1 MQKANKEFL
10 QSIEELANKRKN
22 EILNTKDE
30 IVIKGTTYY
39 VASNGNDNN
48 DGLTPNTPW
57 QTTQKVSSYPF
68 KVGDGCCFRRGDVFR
83 GFIKTKPG
91 VTYFAYGTG
100 DKPKLYGW
108 DYNLADKS
116 LWTLVDDKNNIYKLN
131 NKILDC
137 GTLVF
142 DNDKTYSYKHIP
154 SYIDGKF
161 VCRNAHHKDFI
172 MQDEMNDL
180 DIFWRYDERF
190 STTKSKGE
198 DFPVPIMD
206 NNSYGDLY
214 LKCDKG
220 NPGEVF
226 YSIEAAPRR
235 NLVQISNN
243 TDVTIDNICIK
254 YAGAHAIGAYLHTV
268 GLTVT
273 NCEIGWIGGS
283 TQNFLGLDPNY
294 PQGGRGSV
302 VRFGNGIEIYGGC
315 ENYTVKNNYIYQCYD
330 AGITHQFTTNS
341 EAIKMTGI
349 RYIDNVVET
358 CVYSIEYF
366 LEQKGTDKHSDSN
379 GSYMDDMV
387 ISGNILRLSGY
398 GWGQQR
404 HNKNTPAHIKGWNYE
419 NTASN
424 FVIKNNIF
432 DRAKF
437 KIIHTVARKESSL
450 PKLEGNTY
458 VQELGAGFGLYGA
471 NEFSEPKEI
480 IFDKDVEQKIKS
492 ELKEKDAKIYFV
504 K

>member
-83 GFIKTKPG
+83 GYIKTKPG

-116 LWTLVDDKNNIYKLN
+116 LWTLVDGKNNIYKLN

-226 YSIEAAPRR
+226 TSIEPLTRR
-235 NLVQISNN
+235 SGFIIDANK
-243 TDVTIDNICIK
+243 DVTIDNFCIK
-254 YAGAHAIGAYLHTV
+254 YVGFHGIAAFGDLV
-268 GLTVT
+268 EGLTVT
-273 NCEIGWIGGS
+273 NCELGWIGGTIQS
-283 TQNFLGLDPNY
+283 YLGNDLNY
-294 PQGGRGSV
+294 LAGRRGV
-302 VRFGNGIEIYGGC
+302 VTRFGNAIEIYGGC
-315 ENYTVKNNYIYQCYD
+315 KNYTVDNCYIYQIYD
-330 AGITHQFTTNS
+330 AGITHQITTNGKKI
-341 EAIKMTGI
+341 EFNDITYK
-349 RYIDNVVET
+349 NNLVEY

-366 LEQKGTDKHSDSN
+366 FIN
-379 GSYMDDMV
+379 
-387 ISGNILRLSGY
+387 
-398 GWGQQR
+398 
-404 HNKNTPAHIKGWNYE
+404 
-419 NTASN
+419 
-424 FVIKNNIF
+424 
-432 DRAKF
+432 
-437 KIIHTVARKESSL
+437 
-450 PKLEGNTY
+450 
-458 VQELGAGFGLYGA
+458 
-471 NEFSEPKEI
+471 
-480 IFDKDVEQKIKS
+480 
-492 ELKEKDAKIYFV
+492 
-504 K
+504 

>member
-226 YSIEAAPRR
+226 TSIEPLTRR
-235 NLVQISNN
+235 SGFIIDANK
-243 TDVTIDNICIK
+243 DVTIDNFCIK
-254 YAGAHAIGAYLHTV
+254 YVGFHGIAAFGDLV
-268 GLTVT
+268 EGLTVT
-273 NCEIGWIGGS
+273 NCELGWIGGTIQS
-283 TQNFLGLDPNY
+283 YLGNDLNY
-294 PQGGRGSV
+294 LAGRRGEV
-302 VRFGNGIEIYGGC
+302 TRFGNAIEIYGGC
-315 ENYTVKNNYIYQCYD
+315 KNYTVDNCYIYQIYD
-330 AGITHQFTTNS
+330 AGITHQITTNGKKI
-341 EAIKMTGI
+341 EFNDITYK
-349 RYIDNVVET
+349 NNLVEY

-366 LEQKGTDKHSDSN
+366 LEMTDGDTQ
-379 GSYMDDMV
+379 SYMK
-387 ISGNILRLSGY
+387 NIKMHDNVLRFSGY

-404 HNKNTPAHIKGWNYE
+404 HNKHTPAHVKGWSYTNVAYDYE
-419 NTASN
+419 VYNNVFDRSAFRLLHLVALKDEYCPTMHDNTYIQNAGGMIGQYGGNEKAEPQIEFFDEDIVSK
-424 FVIKNNIF
+424 ITNIF
-432 DRAKF
+432 K
-437 KIIHTVARKESSL
+437 
-450 PKLEGNTY
+450 
-458 VQELGAGFGLYGA
+458 
-471 NEFSEPKEI
+471 
-480 IFDKDVEQKIKS
+480 DKN
-492 ELKEKDAKIYFV
+492 AKIYEID
-504 K
+504 